1 MTEGTPWGT
10 ERDWE
15 RQVRALEEAQ
25 RGREAR
31 LIERLERL
39 EATIAAATE
48 RLDEELRAHLGW
60 HQILDA
66 RLDIFDAFQASAA
79 SRLAALT
86 RQIEDVAGRIASV
99 QGETIPQ
106 IATFQANIAPHL
118 DALTRQGDYLSTEV
132 ERLTAEM
139 RAIPYMSN
147 PTALLTTD
155 AAGRPVIGYRDG
167 PPHDAAGYRTFEDL
181 FRGAEAFI
189 RERQRVYLPHLE
201 GRQPVLDVGCGRGE
215 FLDLLAEAGVP
226 ATGIDLDAEMVARS
240 AAKGHTVERAD
251 LITYLEEQP
260 DDTYGMI
267 FCAQVIEH
275 LSYDTLNAFLA
286 LAERT
291 LKPGGVLIAETVNP
305 HSFPAY
311 KAFWVDLTHHA
322 PIFPE
327 VATVLCALHGF
338 ATAVV
343 IFPNGSGD
351 LDRDRWAQGEY
362 AVIATKRAASS
373 PDRSPV

>member
-15 RQVRALEEAQ
+15 RQVRALEDSQ
-25 RGREAR
+25 RGCETR
-31 LIERLERL
+31 LTERVERL

-48 RLDEELRAHLGW
+48 RLDEDLRAHLSW
-60 HQILDA
+60 HQTLADA
-66 RLDIFDAFQASAA
+66 TRMLERLTEQTNELAT
-79 SRLAALT
+79 RLS
-86 RQIEDVAGRIASV
+86 SV
-99 QGETIPQ
+99 QGLTIPQ
-106 IATFQANIAPHL
+106 IAAFQADAARDL
-118 DALTRQGDYLSTEV
+118 DALMQQGDNLNTEV
-132 ERLTAEM
+132 KRLTAEL

-147 PTALLTTD
+147 PDALLTTD
-155 AAGRPVIGYRDG
+155 AAGRPMIGYRDG
-167 PPHDAAGYRTFEDL
+167 LLHDAAGYRAFEDL
-181 FRGAEAFI
+181 FRGSEAFI
-189 RERQRVYLPHLE
+189 RERQRVYLPYIE

-226 ATGIDLDAEMVARS
+226 AIGIDVDTEMVARS
-240 AAKGHTVERAD
+240 AAKGHAVERAD
-251 LITYLEEQP
+251 AGAYLEGQA
-260 DDTYGMI
+260 DNTYGVI

-275 LSYDTLNAFLA
+275 LSYDALNAFLA

-291 LKPGGVLIAETVNP
+291 LKPGGVLIVETVNP
-305 HSFPAY
+305 HAFPAF

-327 VATVLCALHGF
+327 VAVAFCGLHGF
-338 ATAVV
+338 ASAVV

-362 AVIATKRAASS
+362 AVIATKRA
-373 PDRSPV
+373 V